1 MYRLATRSSN
11 HEGQLNRG
19 RDFFGASI
27 PGSKVSNISLER
39 LLSFLGRGTYAY
51 KDRYKVSGSL
61 RYDGSS
67 KFIGKNRFG
76 LFPAIS
82 FAWEMHK

>member
-1 MYRLATRSSN
+1 MRL
-11 HEGQLNRG
+11 
-19 RDFFGASI
+19 
-27 PGSKVSNISLER
+27 SKVSNISLER

-67 KFIGKNRFG
+67 NFIGKNRFG

-82 FAWEMHK
+82 FAWEMHKESFLENNKNINELKLRFGYGETCPK